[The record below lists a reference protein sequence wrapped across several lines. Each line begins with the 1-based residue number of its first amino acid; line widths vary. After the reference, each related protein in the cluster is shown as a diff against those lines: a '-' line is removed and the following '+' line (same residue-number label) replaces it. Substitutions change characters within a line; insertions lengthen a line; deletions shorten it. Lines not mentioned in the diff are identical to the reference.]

1 MYFRRA
7 VELDPGF
14 ASAYGMAARC
24 YAQRKGGGW
33 MVDRVRDIAD
43 AERMARRAVELGKED
58 ALALATAGI
67 ALAYVVG
74 DLDDA
79 AAFIDQALKLNPSL
93 AWAWAFSGFVKAWL
107 GEPEAVIERMTH
119 AMRLSPRDSQLFNMQ
134 SAMAHAH
141 FLAGRY
147 TEALSW
153 SEAAIRE
160 HPNFVLVNVWVAV
173 NAALA
178 GRPEVAEKA
187 VARLRQLQ
195 PQLRLSDLM
204 EMFPFRKPEHRA
216 KLVEGLRLAGIPE

>member
-1 MYFRRA
+1 
-7 VELDPGF
+7 
-14 ASAYGMAARC
+14 
-24 YAQRKGGGW
+24 
-33 MVDRVRDIAD
+33 
-43 AERMARRAVELGKED
+43 
-58 ALALATAGI
+58 
-67 ALAYVVG
+67 
-74 DLDDA
+74 
-79 AAFIDQALKLNPSL
+79 LKLNPNL

-153 SEAAIRE
+153 SEAAVRE

-178 GRPEVAEKA
+178 GQPEVAAKA

-195 PQLRLSDLM
+195 PQLRICDLM

-216 KLVEGLRLAGIPE
+216 KWLEGLRLAGMTE